1 MTKHDALTCV
11 SIMYTLYINI
21 HIKLSVQDSKDLLIE
36 SLQKELQRLQKEN
49 SELKVENMKLKG
61 DQVCTE
67 FQNLSVFSTKKK
79 QIKAFYINQVTI
91 TQKGLCVEFYERMF
105 NFSQQPIVKNS
116 NHDMQVDYFGDN
128 YQQWQFTMFSI
139 RL

>member
-11 SIMYTLYINI
+11 SIMYTLFINI

-61 DQVCTE
+61 DQVCRE
-67 FQNLSVFSTKKK
+67 FQNLSVFSR
-79 QIKAFYINQVTI
+79 KANKGFYINQVTI
-91 TQKGLCVEFYERMF
+91 TQKGLCVEFYKGC
-105 NFSQQPIVKNS
+105 SISLNS
-116 NHDMQVDYFGDN
+116 
-128 YQQWQFTMFSI
+128 
-139 RL
+139 

>member
-1 MTKHDALTCV
+1 MYRISE
-11 SIMYTLYINI
+11 SISIF
-21 HIKLSVQDSKDLLIE
+21 
-36 SLQKELQRLQKEN
+36 
-49 SELKVENMKLKG
+49 LKKK
-61 DQVCTE
+61 
-67 FQNLSVFSTKKK
+67 KKK

>member
-11 SIMYTLYINI
+11 SIMYTLFINI

-67 FQNLSVFSTKKK
+67 FQNLSVFAQKTK

-105 NFSQQPIVKNS
+105 NFSQQPIEKNS

-128 YQQWQFTMFSI
+128 YQQW
-139 RL
+139 

>member
-11 SIMYTLYINI
+11 SIMYTLFINI

-49 SELKVENMKLKG
+49 SELKVENIKLKG
-61 DQVCTE
+61 GQVCKE
-67 FQNLSVFSTKKK
+67 FQNLSVFSR
-79 QIKAFYINQVTI
+79 KANKGFYINQVTI

-105 NFSQQPIVKNS
+105 NFSQQPIEKNS

>member
-11 SIMYTLYINI
+11 SIMYTLFIKI

-61 DQVCTE
+61 DQVCKE
-67 FQNLSVFSTKKK
+67 FQNLSVFSR
-79 QIKAFYINQVTI
+79 KAN
-91 TQKGLCVEFYERMF
+91 KGFLYKPGYNHTER
-105 NFSQQPIVKNS
+105 IVCR
-116 NHDMQVDYFGDN
+116 
-128 YQQWQFTMFSI
+128 I
-139 RL
+139 L